1 MIMLVG
7 PLLLALLGVVTVALK
22 RRGLS
27 GGELALFVVV
37 GIVCIGALMFGILAW
52 GFSGFG

>member
-1 MIMLVG
+1 MLAG
-7 PLLLALLGVVTVALK
+7 PLLLVLLGVATVALK

-27 GGELALFVVV
+27 GGELALFVAV
-37 GIVCIGALMFGILAW
+37 GIVGIGAVMFGILTW

>member
-1 MIMLVG
+1 MTLLVG
-7 PLLLALLGVVTVALK
+7 PLLFILLGVVAVKAK

-27 GGELALFVVV
+27 GGETALMVAV
-37 GIVCIGALMFGILAW
+37 GSVCIVIVMFGILAW